1 MEPDEVQ
8 PQPRN
13 QQQHAP
19 AREHLHQPGDG
30 RLKQDITPDNRSASR
45 SQRPS
50 ELGGALLLH
59 ALQDLARGSVE
70 RRPQPAEGVSYAR
83 KIDKAD
89 MNDGSHPHQ
98 DGQEPLHRRVARG

>member
-50 ELGGALLLH
+50 
-59 ALQDLARGSVE
+59 
-70 RRPQPAEGVSYAR
+70 
-83 KIDKAD
+83 
-89 MNDGSHPHQ
+89 
-98 DGQEPLHRRVARG
+98 